1 LRPLE
6 QRIPQLLLRRQQQLL
21 VASEQ
26 SCSCSENRR
35 QPERHLATRRFQ
47 HWAETPLLLLTFLRG
62 SSASITAA
70 CRVTPSSHLLPS
82 RLAATITV
90 TPGHANQKVAAMLLV
105 QGDPHPTQAPY
116 STIVNNSDV
125 ISIGSNQWPLVDAKG
140 LTWDKRLLIAVGA
153 SQNGASASP
162 WSTVV
167 AGSSAPLNGFTEV
180 LDATQFS
187 YLFEIYVRE
196 QDSNDAEIPSFL
208 AGSATANQFGASGA
222 SAQQQGIIN
231 FIRAGAVQAS
241 VGPDALEYNDF
252 PARSQP
258 GSGSRPSVG
267 QLWPR

>member
-1 LRPLE
+1 MSWRAGSAFAPLGAANTP
-6 QRIPQLLLRRQQQLL
+6 I
-21 VASEQ
+21 VVTTTTTIASGERAILFVGNPTVSTLGGNAFSTIDILERFISVYYGGL
-26 SCSCSENRR
+26 SCHSFIA
-35 QPERHLATRRFQ
+35 PA
-47 HWAETPLLLLTFLRG
+47 P
-62 SSASITAA
+62 IT
-70 CRVTPSSHLLPS
+70 SG
-82 RLAATITV
+82 ATITV